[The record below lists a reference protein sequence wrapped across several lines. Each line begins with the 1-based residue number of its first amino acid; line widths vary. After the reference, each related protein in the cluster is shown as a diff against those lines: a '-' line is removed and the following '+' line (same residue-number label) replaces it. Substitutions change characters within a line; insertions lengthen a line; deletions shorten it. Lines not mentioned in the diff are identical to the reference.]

1 LAQVGKHGVIGAV
14 IVPAYDLKNI
24 LINQWLE
31 NTVDFRFRAICMNGH
46 HASCI
51 LRYSIG
57 WGLRP
62 CTDKD
67 YSRAAKFLF

>member
-31 NTVDFRFRAICMNGH
+31 NKVDFRFRAICMNGH

-57 WGLRP
+57 
-62 CTDKD
+62 
-67 YSRAAKFLF
+67 